1 MLNISALAQ
10 LILYILFASNSAA
23 QTLYVENLQQ
33 LSWQYR
39 LILCNGDVL
48 QASDLASLQA
58 QQPALDERQILW
70 FWREKTQIKSN
81 LLLSLSEHSKQ
92 QINRLLQ
99 DVNVV
104 LVGKDGGIKQTAN
117 DFVLASMLSTIDGMP
132 MRRQEMQNRPE
143 SN

>member
-1 MLNISALAQ
+1 MLKISALAQ
-10 LILYILFASNSAA
+10 LILWVLFASNSAA

-92 QINRLLQ
+92 QINQLLQ
-99 DVNVV
+99 DVNVI
-104 LVGKDGGIKQTAN
+104 LVNKDGGIKQTAN
-117 DFVLASMLSTIDGMP
+117 DFVLASLLSTIDGMP